1 MPLDGIG
8 KICVIGAGTM
18 GLQISLVSAVH
29 GYEVSLYDVSP
40 EAIQRAPERH
50 RWLLDI
56 LRLGDDAGKVSN
68 EKALSLISYT
78 TDPAAAAKG
87 AGITSESVPENVALK
102 KSVHAQFEKLCA
114 PSCILTTNTSTLLV
128 SDIESAL
135 ARPER
140 FVAMHFHGGL
150 APLVDVM
157 KGARAT
163 DETVDTVRR
172 FVLSIGL
179 VPQIMKKEWGGYV
192 FNTMLALWYMGGLIT
207 VANGVATPEEVDRAW
222 MLVTGQQSGPFGSM
236 DAVGLDV
243 VYGAGGESERGASPL
258 SVFGGVVGAVVK
270 PYVDRGELGVKTGK
284 GFYTYPDPAFRRP
297 EFLKGK

>member
-1 MPLDGIG
+1 
-8 KICVIGAGTM
+8 
-18 GLQISLVSAVH
+18 
-29 GYEVSLYDVSP
+29 
-40 EAIQRAPERH
+40 
-50 RWLLDI
+50 
-56 LRLGDDAGKVSN
+56 
-68 EKALSLISYT
+68 
-78 TDPAAAAKG
+78 
-87 AGITSESVPENVALK
+87 
-102 KSVHAQFEKLCA
+102 
-114 PSCILTTNTSTLLV
+114 
-128 SDIESAL
+128 
-135 ARPER
+135 
-140 FVAMHFHGGL
+140 
-150 APLVDVM
+150 
-157 KGARAT
+157 
-163 DETVDTVRR
+163 
-172 FVLSIGL
+172 
-179 VPQIMKKEWGGYV
+179 MKKEWGGYV